1 MTTKKGSGDWNETKG
16 CTVLANATKGSSG
29 TGRCRVLA
37 YQPLSVN
44 MASQVLDGLSIQKTP
59 CSISIRSVH
68 ESESTKLLSGGSL
81 LGIEFEAGTDED
93 LLVMARRGLSLLED
107 FLSAISLVSGSP
119 FQASEPL
126 QVAQLG
132 KQEAD
137 ECEFLMFMR
146 LPLKHWQPAITNQT
160 VAQAKHLLA
169 HWDGLESG
177 HRLRRAA
184 LQYREAIGNLDD
196 TAAFQE
202 AYIGLESMEPPLA
215 KAAALT
221 PGTEEVRGKCES
233 CGHEF
238 TRKRSALVGL
248 RAFVLADLD
257 PGNAEKERKADW
269 KLIHDLRNDLM
280 HGLVDLDKLGSRSH
294 RALLA
299 AMHHLQSAIFYMSHA
314 TELVTAQYKLA
325 RGGPMYLAAGA
336 YRVDSWPSLDE
347 WGEILEST
355 EFSWVPHETYG
366 FVPQIAFRNAGLKDL
381 EVGFAVLGEPFSF
394 ATMNSITSTRYERN

>member
-1 MTTKKGSGDWNETKG
+1 
-16 CTVLANATKGSSG
+16 
-29 TGRCRVLA
+29 
-37 YQPLSVN
+37 
-44 MASQVLDGLSIQKTP
+44 MASQMLDDLSIQKTT
-59 CSISIRSVH
+59 CSISIRSVQ

-81 LGIEFEAGTDED
+81 LAIEFEAGTDGD
-93 LLVMARRGLSLLED
+93 LLAMARRGLSLLED

-132 KQEAD
+132 RHEAD

-146 LPLKHWQPAITNQT
+146 LPLKHWQPAITIQT
-160 VAQAKHLLA
+160 VAQARHLLA

-177 HRLRRAA
+177 HRLHRAA

-215 KAAALT
+215 KAVGLT
-221 PGTEEVRGKCES
+221 PGTEEVKGKCES

-238 TRKRSALVGL
+238 TRKRGSLVGL

-257 PGNAEKERKADW
+257 PSNAEKERKTDW

-280 HGLVDLDKLGSRSH
+280 HGLIDLDKLGSRSH

-299 AMHHLQSAIFYMSHA
+299 AMHYLQSAIFCMSHA
-314 TELVTAQYKLA
+314 PELVTAQYKLA
-325 RGGPMYLAAGA
+325 RGGPMCLAAGA
-336 YRVDSWPSLDE
+336 YRVGSWPSLDT
-347 WGEILEST
+347 WGPILEST

-366 FVPQIAFRNAGLKDL
+366 FVPQIAFRNAGLKEL
-381 EVGFAVLGEPFSF
+381 EMGLAVLGEPFSF
-394 ATMNSITSTRYERN
+394 ATMNSIKNTRYEHD